1 MGRLICLSQN
11 FVRGNELPFITFVI
25 LWIPQREGQAWHVV
39 DVHYVFVEV
48 IGEWINNWKNEQMLS
63 KCPLSSEY
71 RVEALHVIWFLL
83 SSSFYDSPF
92 WHKFPSK
99 QCQNTV
105 KKLPIPSGSKGRKMC
120 PWQFGE
126 FGHGKEVFPKWTWMA
141 KTARRAQMWR
151 KVWDRGKDPDCGM
164 GFVWLEIWEKL
175 NMTRT
180 VALQVG
186 LPD

>member
-1 MGRLICLSQN
+1 
-11 FVRGNELPFITFVI
+11 
-25 LWIPQREGQAWHVV
+25 
-39 DVHYVFVEV
+39 
-48 IGEWINNWKNEQMLS
+48 MLS

-126 FGHGKEVFPKWTWMA
+126 FGHGKEAWPGVPSALELILRPVAEHSSGKIVQTSNLGGGHSGPFSRVPREWALRAERVASVFSH
-141 KTARRAQMWR
+141 
-151 KVWDRGKDPDCGM
+151 KV
-164 GFVWLEIWEKL
+164 IS
-175 NMTRT
+175 
-180 VALQVG
+180 
-186 LPD
+186 